1 MKYFKVILLWFA
13 LLEALGLSAQDNHF
27 IYIQAENKQPFQ
39 AQFDAQ
45 VLNAS
50 ASGYLMVPQLQK
62 GTHHFTIEFTDKQQP
77 PQQLYCTLD
86 NKDLGFL
93 LKNFGEKG
101 WGLLDLES
109 SNIVMAE
116 PAPQEKKLPASTVPL
131 DPFAELLALVVNDPT
146 INQSDEDAKPAKA
159 VVIHQPKTI
168 IAAEATKAQALA
180 PSIVSIIKKES
191 NLSKEGLEMKYEVK
205 TGGVIEQVQVL
216 IPEDIA
222 AVANSTQEVKV
233 ENAPPIEI
241 SAPQYKMVADTAKQ
255 TTIAEIE
262 SNKTIAIVDTVTKA
276 AEIHAAVAPAQKE
289 AVAEK
294 PVTKFLAME
303 LPNPNEMV
311 KNTDSQV
318 VTTAPAPLPMINSDC
333 KKQAVEEDV
342 EKLRKKMAGEESAD
356 DKIAVARKVFKTRCF
371 TTEQIKILSAELVTD
386 ADRYNFFDAAY
397 PFVSDAHHFPT
408 LQSQLLDSYYISR
421 FKVMIRQ

>member
-1 MKYFKVILLWFA
+1 MKYFKVVLLWFA
-13 LLEALGLSAQDNHF
+13 LLGTLGLSAQENHF

-77 PQQLYCTLD
+77 AQQLYCTLD

-101 WGLLDLES
+101 WGLLDLET

-116 PAPQEKKLPASTVPL
+116 PAAQEKKLSTPKKIS
-131 DPFAELLALVVNDPT
+131 DPFADLLALVVNDST
-146 INQSDEDAKPAKA
+146 INQLDEEVKP
-159 VVIHQPKTI
+159 VIIRQPKTI
-168 IAAEATKAQALA
+168 IAAEATKAPA
-180 PSIVSIIKKES
+180 PVAAIVSIIKKES

-205 TGGVIEQVQVL
+205 AGGVAEQVQVL
-216 IPEDIA
+216 IPVDT
-222 AVANSTQEVKV
+222 AVVENSAQEAKV
-233 ENAPPIEI
+233 ENAPPIVI
-241 SAPQYKMVADTAKQ
+241 RATQDKMVADTAKQ
-255 TTIAEIE
+255 TTVAEIE
-262 SNKTIAIVDTVTKA
+262 TNKAIAIVDTTTKVI
-276 AEIHAAVAPAQKE
+276 EVHTAVAPVQKE
-289 AVAEK
+289 AAAEK
-294 PVTKFLAME
+294 SGTKFLEME
-303 LPNPNEMV
+303 LPNPNETL

-318 VTTAPAPLPMINSDC
+318 VTTAPVPLPIINSDC

-342 EKLRKKMAGEESAD
+342 DKLRKKMAGEESAD

-371 TTEQIKILSAELVTD
+371 TTEQIKALSAVFVTD
-386 ADRYNFFDAAY
+386 ADRYSFFDAAY
-397 PFVSDAHHFPT
+397 PFVSDAHYFPT
-408 LQSQLLDSYYISR
+408 LQSQLLDNYYISR